1 MNLDAIKEA
10 LHLDKI
16 ANHDIQAGGLLL
28 IAIIVIII
36 AFKIAKSF
44 FKTILFIAAL
54 ACIGAAIWSH
64 YRS

>member
-1 MNLDAIKEA
+1 MNLDALKEA
-10 LHLDKI
+10 IGLDKI

-28 IAIIVIII
+28 IAIVVIII

-44 FKTILFIAAL
+44 FKTILFVGAL
-54 ACIGAAIWSH
+54 VLIGAAIWTR

>member
-28 IAIIVIII
+28 IALIVIVI

-44 FKTILFIAAL
+44 FKTILFVGAL
-54 ACIGAAIWSH
+54 VLIGAAIWSR